1 MAVLE
6 AKNLGIAFGGL
17 RALQDVQFS
26 IGEKEIIG
34 LIGPNGAGKTNTRS
48 SVRMCMFPRR
58 GPSPLKTKISWEKR
72 RTRSHRGESP
82 AHSKYPFV

>member
-34 LIGPNGAGKTNTRS
+34 LIGPNGAGKTTVFNLLTDVDRKSTRLNS
-48 SVRMCMFPRR
+48 S
-58 GPSPLKTKISWEKR
+58 
-72 RTRSHRGESP
+72 H
-82 AHSKYPFV
+82 